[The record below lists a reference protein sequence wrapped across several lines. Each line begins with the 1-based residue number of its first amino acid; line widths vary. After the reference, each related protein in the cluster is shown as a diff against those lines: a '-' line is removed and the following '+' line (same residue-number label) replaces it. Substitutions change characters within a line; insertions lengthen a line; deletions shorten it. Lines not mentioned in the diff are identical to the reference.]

1 MAIRVYGETTA
12 IKFVSA
18 DNIDGKADNE
28 NQQHCIDDQR
38 CGARIKSHDQGQP
51 RNQFNHRQDDGKQID
66 EYSREKIVPVY
77 YFSKDRRR
85 QDFAVTGINEGR
97 AEEPAGGQFNP
108 AVAYNVRES
117 LIQWGA
123 LRPPNLE
130 SRR

>member
-1 MAIRVYGETTA
+1 MAIGADGETTA
-12 IKFVSA
+12 IKFMSA
-18 DNIDGKADNE
+18 DDIDGKADNKG
-28 NQQHCIDDQR
+28 QQHRINDQR
-38 CGARIKSHDQGQP
+38 GGAGIKTNNQRQP
-51 RNQFNHRQDDGKQID
+51 CNKLNEGQDDGQQID
-66 EYSREKIVPVY
+66 EHCRKKIVPVNN
-77 YFSKDRRR
+77 FGEDRRC

-97 AEEPAGGQFNP
+97 AEEPPGGQFNP